1 MRKIII
7 LQSLL
12 ILAGA
17 YYIYTLQQSAVPEET
32 IETEVTEEMSDQGNE
47 VAEEALDT
55 ESDSSDTATTTEI
68 SSDSSISGPSDV
80 GMEFPIPDDEAELQV
95 R

>member
-17 YYIYTLQQSAVPEET
+17 YYIYTLQQSATSAATEIEVIEISNQPNETVPAAAT
-32 IETEVTEEMSDQGNE
+32 ADDA
-47 VAEEALDT
+47 VA
-55 ESDSSDTATTTEI
+55 ATTTTEVQ
-68 SSDSSISGPSDV
+68 STSDITGPSDV
-80 GMEFPIPDDEAELQV
+80 GMEFPIPDDESDI
-95 R
+95 

>member
-17 YYIYTLQQSAVPEET
+17 YYIYTLQQSSNSVTKPEQTQDQSADDVVET
-32 IETEVTEEMSDQGNE
+32 TEADE
-47 VAEEALDT
+47 VAV
-55 ESDSSDTATTTEI
+55 ATTTADVATT
-68 SSDSSISGPSDV
+68 SGISGPSDV
-80 GMEFPIPDDEAELQV
+80 GMEFPIPDNEADLQV